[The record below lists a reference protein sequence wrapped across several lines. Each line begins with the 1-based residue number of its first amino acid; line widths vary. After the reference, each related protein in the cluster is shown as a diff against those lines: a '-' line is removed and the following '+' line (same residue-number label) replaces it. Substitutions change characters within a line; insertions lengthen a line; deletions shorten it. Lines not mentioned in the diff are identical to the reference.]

1 MTASSET
8 FSRKLAGFAAFLR
21 KQGMRVGL
29 SEVADMARALNETGF
44 EDRETVRIAMKMLCA
59 KSPREQE
66 AFDQCFDAYFRKTR
80 RPSARRSGFTRKS
93 AARRTRSCNST
104 ESQSTCATI

>member
-21 KQGMRVGL
+21 KQGMQVGL

-59 KSPREQE
+59 KSPREQ
-66 AFDQCFDAYFRKTR
+66 
-80 RPSARRSGFTRKS
+80 
-93 AARRTRSCNST
+93 
-104 ESQSTCATI
+104 